1 MGDIIMAKKQNVIG
15 NPRMPVLFKGKV
27 KSLSLTTDPGYFP
40 DVPASGDDWEQKLTI
55 SSVGNVKLAREIVV
69 GDWSS
74 NVETQK
80 TTEKRK
86 ISAEDT
92 AKIFSRIG
100 KYFSTYH
107 DSNIILDGGT
117 WELKLTNTE
126 GEVFHFMES
135 TCYNHRSALSRVS
148 KFIRSVT
155 GLENLL
161 GFDEDAQYGF
171 LLLNDIDKDPADVVK
186 KVKKVARR
194 EGFNVVKY
202 EGELDGARVYS
213 PVFKEDLKIGMP
225 QFILYKNG
233 VAWLEFSEY
242 GLKIIDA
249 LYNKE
254 NGNR

>member
-1 MGDIIMAKKQNVIG
+1 MAKKQNVTD
-15 NPRMPVLFKGKV
+15 NPRMPELFKGKV

-80 TTEKRK
+80 ITEKRK

-107 DSNIILDGGT
+107 DPNIILDGGT

-148 KFIRSVT
+148 KLIRSVT

-186 KVKKVARR
+186 KVKKVARA

>member
-1 MGDIIMAKKQNVIG
+1 MGDIIMAKKQNVTG

-55 SSVGNVKLAREIVV
+55 SSAGNVKLAREIVV

-74 NVETQK
+74 NNVETQK
-80 TTEKRK
+80 ISEKRK
-86 ISAEDT
+86 ISTEDT
-92 AKIFSRIG
+92 AKIFNRIA

-107 DSNIILDGGT
+107 DPNIIIDGGT

-155 GLENLL
+155 GLESLL

-171 LLLNDIDKDPADVVK
+171 LLLNEIDKDPVDVVK
-186 KVKKVARR
+186 KVKKVARK
-194 EGFNVVKY
+194 EGFNVVRY
-202 EGELDGARVYS
+202 EGEFDGAGYIVPS
-213 PVFKEDLKIGMP
+213 LKK
-225 QFILYKNG
+225 F
-233 VAWLEFSEY
+233 
-242 GLKIIDA
+242 
-249 LYNKE
+249 
-254 NGNR
+254 